1 MGILKLVQK
10 RLYNK
15 EQTGERMYHLIDTY
29 ARDLANFKINGTS
42 LFDLPVNEFFD
53 FVKKIP
59 YRRDLSPTE
68 VISRPFHILH
78 HRRVGMDCK
87 KKAILIAS
95 WAVLNNI
102 PFHLIASSS
111 RKNGKIHHVFPQIML
126 SGEWINADAT
136 YKKLKLGQ
144 GRPEITNFVV
154 LPRKDEPE
162 LMGFVLE
169 IIAAALQTGA
179 KATGFFVGRKQ
190 KKRAKE
196 IEQTN
201 KTLNVVTAITKKRA
215 VREEKKRKEI
225 FSISM
230 LSLGLIAIKLLK
242 PKRKK

>member
-1 MGILKLVQK
+1 MKLVTS

-15 EQTGERMYHLIDTY
+15 EQTGERMYNLIDTY
-29 ARDLANFKINGTS
+29 ARDLANFKVNDTA
-42 LFDLPVNEFFD
+42 LFDLSISDFFN
-53 FVKKIP
+53 FVKNIP

-68 VISRPFHILH
+68 VISRPHHILH
-78 HRRVGMDCK
+78 HRKIGMDCK

-95 WAVLNNI
+95 WAFLNNI

-111 RKNGKIHHVFPQIML
+111 RKNGKIHHVFPQVQL
-126 SGEWINADAT
+126 NGEWINADAT

-144 GRPEITNFVV
+144 GRPEITNFIV

-162 LMGFVLE
+162 LMGYVLE

-196 IEQTN
+196 IVQSQKILE
-201 KTLNVVTAITKKRA
+201 VVTAINQKKH
-215 VREEKKRKEI
+215 VREEKKRKEV

-230 LSLGLIAIKLLK
+230 LSLGLIAMKLLK